1 MQKKLSFLL
10 VILGGLIV
18 LYSLWQMFD
27 MKISQK
33 KALQEAQTKIGHIE
47 KKTELAQKIDVDFS
61 AEKGEVIG
69 VLEIPTLD
77 REIPI
82 LHGVDEEELKSGV
95 GHYPGTVFPGQKNQ
109 IVLSGHRDTVF
120 RKFGELEI
128 GDLFIVKMPYGEYE
142 YIIDNTKIVDAEDLT
157 IIAPTDGKEVL
168 TVTTCYPFQFVGNA
182 PDRFIIYA
190 YPKMSVSALP
200 IDVQAAGLPAR

>member
-1 MQKKLSFLL
+1 MQKKLSILLL
-10 VILGGLIV
+10 VLGGAIIV
-18 LYSLWQMFD
+18 FSIWQMFD
-27 MKISQK
+27 MNLSQN
-33 KALQEAQTKIGHIE
+33 KALKEAMTKVEHTN
-47 KKTELAQKIDVDFS
+47 KKKGIAQQSEIDFN

-69 VLEIPTLD
+69 ILEIPALE

-128 GDLFIVKMPYGEYE
+128 GDSFIVKMPYGEYE
-142 YIIDNTKIVDAEDLT
+142 YIIDNTKIVDADDRT
-157 IIAPTDGKEVL
+157 IIAPTNDKEVL
-168 TVTTCYPFQFVGNA
+168 TVTTCYPFQYIGNA

-190 YPKMSVSALP
+190 LPKK
-200 IDVQAAGLPAR
+200 